1 MLEMT
6 VTCATLCHIS
16 GCLCWGWK
24 PGEGSANDQSICSA
38 LLAAET
44 KIGHQEKGLSTVAP
58 FWARKIRGNLPNPQ
72 TRPYEPSNLKTHRG
86 HTESVY

>member
-6 VTCATLCHIS
+6 VTCVTLCHIS

-24 PGEGSANDQSICSA
+24 PGEGSANDQPICSV

-44 KIGHQEKGLSTVAP
+44 KIGHQEKGLSTA
-58 FWARKIRGNLPNPQ
+58 ALLGKKN
-72 TRPYEPSNLKTHRG
+72 
-86 HTESVY
+86 